1 MDDLINEVQRLMNT
15 LELSVRNLRRSAE
28 DYANAEREYKVHLRG
43 EVLRL
48 RDEGT
53 PVGLID
59 KVVYGIPSVAEK
71 RFKRDVAK
79 AVYEANQESI
89 NTQKLQIRII
99 DNQIQREWK

>member
-1 MDDLINEVQRLMNT
+1 MDGSVEA
-15 LELSVRNLRRSAE
+15 LSDSLKIGRVC
-28 DYANAEREYKVHLRG
+28 
-43 EVLRL
+43 
-48 RDEGT
+48 
-53 PVGLID
+53 LID